1 MSSKT
6 RVSVSTY
13 DKDLELHLPSSATG
27 KALFDEAITNV
38 GIREN
43 RKYFGLHFID
53 SENQEDW
60 VDMDKKILKH
70 KIKGDSL
77 KFKLR
82 FRYFPED
89 ATNGELEEVA
99 LGLLFKQ
106 VWHIAGAYGLKY
118 AEIYEK

>member
-13 DKDLELHLPSSATG
+13 DKDFELYLPSSATG
-27 KALFDEAITNV
+27 KDLFDEAMTNV

-43 RKYFGLHFID
+43 RKYFGLNFID
-53 SENQEDW
+53 SDNQEDW
-60 VDMDKKILKH
+60 LDMDKKILKQ

-77 KFKLR
+77 KFKLK
-82 FRYFPED
+82 FRYFPEN
-89 ATNGELEEVA
+89 ATDGDLEEVA

-106 VWHIAGAYGLKY
+106 VGSLIIVHNQHDK
-118 AEIYEK
+118 